1 VSHGTSDRIRTLS
14 AIAGR
19 HTKLTPAQI
28 RHLHQLL
35 GEWQTLADLAFAD
48 CLLFAW
54 TVDDKLIVLAQV
66 RPYPAQ
72 TLYPDDEIGRLLSPI
87 ERPKVVGAITEGRI
101 VREGDPEWRDGTPI
115 RQETVPVRCDGE
127 VIAVICVEQNLAAAR
142 TPSHL
147 ELAYLRAAGNLEQM
161 ICEGVFPFESEE
173 EIERELSPRVGD
185 GFLEMDATGV
195 ITYAS
200 PNATSA
206 YRRLGVNELIAR
218 SLWDIGVGHKRVLN
232 AMRAH
237 RTTEDEVQAEGAWV
251 LRRFIPVVLEGEVR
265 GCLGLVRDV
274 TESRKRDR
282 VIRAKDA
289 RLREIHHRVKN
300 NLQTVASLLR
310 IQARRLDSP
319 EARLELE
326 ESVRR
331 IQAIALVHETLAQDP
346 NHEVSFDEVATRIT
360 AMVTQGLVRPDAPVR
375 CVIEGRAGDLVS
387 EVATP
392 MSLILTELLQNAIE
406 HAFADRG
413 GTVRISFTRAAGTL
427 RLEVADDGAGLP
439 EGFLLDGARSI
450 GMQIVQTM
458 VGELGGTVSAA
469 RAEPGAR
476 FTVEV
481 PVTDA

>member
-1 VSHGTSDRIRTLS
+1 VGHATPLRTLS
-14 AIAGR
+14 AVAGR
-19 HTKLTPAQI
+19 HTKLTPHQI
-28 RHLHQLL
+28 AHLNRLL
-35 GEWQTLADLAFAD
+35 GEWQILADLAFAD

-54 TVDDKLIVLAQV
+54 TADDRLVVLAQV

-72 TLYPDDEIGRLLSPI
+72 TLYPEDEIGRLLMPL
-87 ERPKVVGAITEGRI
+87 ERPKVVRALTEQRI
-101 VREGDPEWRDGTPI
+101 VREGDPEWRDGTPV
-115 RQETVPVRCDGE
+115 RHETVPVRCDGE
-127 VIAVICVEQNLAAAR
+127 IVAVLSVEQNLATAR

-147 ELAYLRAAGNLEQM
+147 ELAYLRAAGDLEQM
-161 ICEGVFPFESEE
+161 ISEGVFPFESQEDV
-173 EIERELSPRVGD
+173 ERELSPRVGD
-185 GFLEMDATGV
+185 GFLEIDATGV

-200 PNATSA
+200 PNAISA
-206 YRRLGVNELIAR
+206 YRRLGVNELIGC
-218 SLWDIGVGHKRVLN
+218 SLRDIGVGHKRVDN

-237 RTTEDEVQAEGAWV
+237 RTTEDEVHAEGAWV
-251 LRRFIPVVLEGEVR
+251 LRRFVPVVLDGEVR

-282 VIRAKDA
+282 VIRSKDA

-346 NHEVSFDEVATRIT
+346 NHEVSFDEVAMRIA

-375 CVIEGRAGDLVS
+375 CVIEGRAGDLES
-387 EVATP
+387 DVATP
-392 MSLILTELLQNAIE
+392 LSLILTELLQNAIE

-413 GTVRISFTRAAGTL
+413 GTVRVTFTRTPTSL
-427 RLEVADDGAGLP
+427 LLEVIDDGAGLP
-439 EGFLLDGARSI
+439 DGFDLSVARSI

-458 VGELGGTVSAA
+458 AGELGGTVSATPA
-469 RAEPGAR
+469 DPGAR
-476 FTVEV
+476 FAVEL
-481 PVTDA
+481 PIADS